1 MPLLAVAAIVCAIIA
16 PLVCVIRS
24 TMLFEAK
31 KPLKALA
38 TVAAA
43 FASYL
48 AFSAASLALM
58 G

>member
-1 MPLLAVAAIVCAIIA
+1 MPILAVAAIACAILA
-16 PLVCVIRS
+16 PLACVIQS
-24 TMLFEAK
+24 AMLFEAK

-38 TVAAA
+38 TVGAA

-48 AFSAASLALM
+48 AFSAASLALI